1 MPNVDSLLRDHVTLS
16 VDCIDRIYLNGYV
29 SRLQRPGHLWW
40 YLHEH
45 RGHPIVSPTLLKQI
59 TDAFVG
65 DIRAFAQREAI
76 PVVAFERGARKED
89 VFRKHLARFKG
100 TEGVVFIGVAQEKA
114 TAFRAYQEGPRR
126 RHRTPRGGHA
136 PRFVF
141 YRGTVDVNQ
150 YYFYLLDRDF
160 GPCFIKFSSYAP
172 FPVRVWLN
180 GHEWAKRQL
189 LRKGIAFEEL
199 DNGFLACD
207 DAEALQRTCK
217 ILGAEH
223 IEAFFRRWLRALPHP
238 FTAQDRRA
246 GFRYKLS
253 IFQLEVSLTQVF
265 DRPLHGRHFFEE
277 VIRDNLDVGRPD
289 RVQLLFG
296 RRIIW
301 RGRHPT
307 PGSFRTRVVTDGV
320 QPSLR
325 FQYKHTRVKQYFKL
339 DHALRTETTF
349 NDTYDVGIGRSLHN
363 LEHLRTMGHHINHR
377 LLNLE
382 RVAQHCAIPASIVEN
397 VVTPT
402 LCDDGQRAPALHWG
416 DPRAMALLAAICGFS
431 FAPEGFTNRQL
442 RSRVATLHDPGP
454 RGYTAGRMTYDL
466 RRLRRKGILVR
477 LEGTHRY
484 QFTPMGRRI
493 ALFMTKSYA
502 RLVKPVLARLDPGIP
517 EDANDRLRRAW
528 RACERAFEEARIEA
542 NLAA

>member
-29 SRLQRPGHLWW
+29 PTMQRPGNVWW
-40 YLHEH
+40 FLHVH
-45 RGHPIVSPTLLKQI
+45 RGHPIVSPTLLKHI
-59 TDAFVG
+59 SEAFVG
-65 DIRAFAQREAI
+65 NIRAFAQRNDI
-76 PVVAFERGARKED
+76 PIVAFERGVRKEEA
-89 VFRKHLARFKG
+89 FRKHLARFKG
-100 TEGVVFIGVAQEKA
+100 SEGVVFIGVAQEKA

-189 LRKGIAFEEL
+189 LRKEIHFEEL
-199 DNGFLACD
+199 DNGFLSCENP
-207 DAEALQRTCK
+207 EALQRTCK
-217 ILGAEH
+217 ILGADH

-238 FTAQDRRA
+238 FTAADRRA

-265 DRPLHGRHFFEE
+265 DRPLHGRRFFEE
-277 VIRDNLDVGRPD
+277 IIRDNLDVGRPD
-289 RVQLLFG
+289 RVQLLFE
-296 RRIIW
+296 RRVV
-301 RGRHPT
+301 RRT

-339 DHALRTETTF
+339 NHALRTETTF

-377 LLNLE
+377 LLQLE
-382 RVAQHCAIPASIVEN
+382 RVAQHCAISASIVEK

-402 LCDDGQRAPALHWG
+402 LSDDGQRAPAIHWG

-442 RSRVATLHDPGP
+442 RSRVGQLHDPGP

-466 RRLRRKGILVR
+466 RRLRRKGILIR

-493 ALFMTKSYA
+493 AVFMTKSYA
-502 RLVKPVLARLDPGIP
+502 RLVKPVLARLDPTLAD
-517 EDANDRLRRAW
+517 DATDRLRRAW
-528 RACERAFEEARIEA
+528 HTCERAFEAARTEA